1 MDHADLRWIEA
12 EFTKINFVLE
22 ALWAN
27 ALISHGASPP
37 EVDALA
43 AELRRQMLTLPGTL
57 STGGPAPANDEPVT
71 ELAADRMAMFFQG
84 VRRRVETLPGQP
96 RRG

>member
-1 MDHADLRWIEA
+1 MNHAELRWIEA

-27 ALISHGASPP
+27 ALISHGVSPP

-43 AELRRQMLTLPGTL
+43 RELRRQMLTLPGTL

-71 ELAADRMAMFFQG
+71 GLAADRMGMFFQG
-84 VRRRVETLPGQP
+84 VRRRIETLQDQP
-96 RRG
+96 HRG